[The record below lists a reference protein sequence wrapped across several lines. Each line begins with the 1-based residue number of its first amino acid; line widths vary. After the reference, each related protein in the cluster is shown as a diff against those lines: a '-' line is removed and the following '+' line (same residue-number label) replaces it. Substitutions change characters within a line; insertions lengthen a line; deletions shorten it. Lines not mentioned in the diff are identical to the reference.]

1 MNKEVINGEKM
12 QESTKR
18 PTSLKVKWSLGTA
31 LGNDDYFCNFRS
43 AAFSVLFKH
52 VAETG
57 SKQCAQCVKR
67 DGTKVE

>member
-31 LGNDDYFCNFRS
+31 
-43 AAFSVLFKH
+43 AFSVLFKH